1 MIIFL
6 KKFSSCSIFLCF
18 CSFYRAF
25 PLFHGQITNRFLR
38 HYRPSD
44 MVGIVSTEICNYT
57 SVLSKYLAILDCLV
71 YFLRMMQTKVIK
83 LDSTKIDSAKITEA
97 AQLVDAGG
105 LAAFPTETVYG
116 IACRV
121 KTDSLIKLD
130 NLKGRGA
137 EKYYTL
143 HIAEK
148 SDVEKYLPAVGLKAQ
163 KLIENA
169 WPGPLTI
176 VFELDAQDIE
186 KRRGS
191 LEREVFESLYKDNS
205 IGIRC
210 PDNAIATMLL
220 QTTRHPVVAPS
231 ANITGRPPAAD
242 AKQVLAQFSG
252 QIELLLDAGP
262 CKYKKSSTVVK
273 IGKKGLEILRAG
285 VYPQAEIEAM
295 SEIKFLF
302 VCNGNTCRS
311 PMAEGMFRKYLAE
324 KLQCEVDHLD
334 KMGYKTLS
342 AGVMGIV
349 GSPVSAE
356 AITVCATKGIDIKAH
371 KSRTLSQGLVEECD
385 FIFAMSRMHCERI
398 TALSAEAANKCSL
411 LIENQDIPDPIGQP
425 QEFYNDCA
433 GLIEKAVKK
442 RVGELV
448 I

>member
-1 MIIFL
+1 
-6 KKFSSCSIFLCF
+6 
-18 CSFYRAF
+18 
-25 PLFHGQITNRFLR
+25 
-38 HYRPSD
+38 
-44 MVGIVSTEICNYT
+44 
-57 SVLSKYLAILDCLV
+57 
-71 YFLRMMQTKVIK
+71 MQTKVIK
-83 LDSTKIDSAKITEA
+83 LDSTKIDSVKITEA

-105 LAAFPTETVYG
+105 LVAFPTETVYG

-143 HIAEK
+143 HIGRK
-148 SDVEKYLPAVGLKAQ
+148 SDVEKYLPTVGLKAQ
-163 KLIENA
+163 KLIKNA

-186 KRRGS
+186 RQQTG

-210 PDNAIATMLL
+210 PDNPIASILL
-220 QTTRHPVVAPS
+220 QLTRSPVVAPS
-231 ANITGRPPAAD
+231 ANITGQSPAAD

-262 CKYKKSSTVVK
+262 CEYKKSSTVVK
-273 IGKKGLEILRAG
+273 IGKKGLEILRRG
-285 VYPQAEIEAM
+285 VYSQEELEAM

-302 VCNGNTCRS
+302 VCTGNTCRS

-334 KMGYKTLS
+334 KMGYKTAS

-349 GSPVSAE
+349 GSPASAE
-356 AITVCATKGIDIKAH
+356 AITVCAAKGIDIKAH

-425 QEFYNDCA
+425 QQVYNDCA